1 MSKLTLKA
9 MRKASVMYSLRNT
22 FMRPQNICF
31 FTVPESGSKCWNAG
45 INTKSRMNGDWTY
58 RETLLNQVRCP
69 VIVGEGR
76 AFLKR

>member
-31 FTVPESGSKCWNAG
+31 FTVPESGSKCWNGG
-45 INTKSRMNGDWTY
+45 ISIGSRISSDWTN
-58 RETLLNQVRCP
+58 REALLDQVRCP

-76 AFLKR
+76 TFLKG